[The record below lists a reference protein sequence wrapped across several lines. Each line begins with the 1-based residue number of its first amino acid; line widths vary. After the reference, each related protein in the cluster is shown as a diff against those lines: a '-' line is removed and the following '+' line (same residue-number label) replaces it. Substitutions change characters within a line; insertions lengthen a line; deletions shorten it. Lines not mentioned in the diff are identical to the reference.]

1 MKVGLVIPK
10 GIAAAEPSMPHGL
23 LSIVAMAKK
32 HGYSCQIV
40 DCNDP
45 DVNSSYEYLNTFDV
59 VGLSVMTTQLR
70 HATEIADNLGE
81 HVRVVWG
88 GVHCLLDPLSIVN
101 KYKAHFVVSGDGE
114 VSFVKLLNYFSGKV
128 SFDSLKAQEG
138 ISFYLDQPVINPPYF
153 VKDLDQLPDINY
165 YDLPNLEKYIRDPFY
180 LKSSEKLP
188 SIETITS
195 RGCLWDCSFCINNIY
210 KKHHAFHR
218 SKSFDKVRRETE
230 RIIDDFDIKVIYPRD
245 EDFFAPKRKLFIEQW
260 QAYAREKKFF
270 WGVSCR
276 YNYFKPNMITPEK
289 LKDSVESGLFYIG
302 MSVEAGSEDLRNKVI
317 SKNLSN
323 NEIYSAVETIKQ
335 SGVSDRLVINTSFVV
350 DFPGDTLVNKIETIK
365 WMNYLSKNINVMFSG
380 PQIYRPYPGTR
391 LYELEHKHKYG
402 DIEYYL
408 AHIASAGEF
417 ETEIDFA
424 SYFYSDALV
433 YYFNW
438 RTRFL
443 QLDKSTGKYKV
454 IRKRPLGKRIGKI
467 AFEILFLTIRIRLK
481 LNFWRFFYEPSV
493 IGWIWHSVRRIIRS
507 KFLVHSELLRELK
520 K

>member
-1 MKVGLVIPK
+1 MKICLVIPK
-10 GIAAAEPSMPHGL
+10 GIVAADPSIPHGL
-23 LSIVAMAKK
+23 LSIVSMAKQ
-32 HGYSCQIV
+32 HGYSCKIV

-45 DVNSSYEYLNTFDV
+45 DANSSYEYFNTFDV

-70 HATEIADNLGE
+70 HATEIADNIGK

-88 GVHCLLDPLSIVN
+88 GVHCLLDPESVIN
-101 KYKAHFVVSGDGE
+101 KYKKHFVVSGDGE
-114 VSFVKLLNYFSGKV
+114 IPFVKLLNYFAGEE
-128 SFDSLKAQEG
+128 SFEELKTQGG
-138 ISFYLDQPVINPPYF
+138 ISFYQDQPVIGTPF
-153 VKDLDQLPDINY
+153 FIKDLNELPDIDY

-230 RIIDDFDIKVIYPRD
+230 KIIDDFDIKVVYPRD
-245 EDFFAPKRKLFIEQW
+245 EDFFAPKRKLFVEQW
-260 QAYAREKKFF
+260 QEYARQKGFS

-276 YNYFKPNMITPEK
+276 YNYFKQNMITHEK
-289 LKDSVESGLFYIG
+289 LKNSVESGLFYIG

-317 SKNLSN
+317 KKNLTN
-323 NEIYSAVETIKQ
+323 NEIYTAVETIKQ
-335 SGVSDRLVINTSFVV
+335 SGVSDRLVINTSFIV
-350 DFPGDTLVNKIETIK
+350 DFPGDTPQNKIETVK

-408 AHIASAGEF
+408 AHIVSSGEF
-417 ETEIDFA
+417 GNEIDFA
-424 SYFYSDALV
+424 SYFYADALV

-454 IRKRPLGKRIGKI
+454 IRKWSVGKHIGKI
-467 AFEILFLTIRIRLK
+467 LFEILFLTIRIRLK
-481 LNFWRFFYEPSV
+481 LNFWRFFYEPLV
-493 IGWIWHSVRRIIRS
+493 IGWIWYSIRIIIRS
-507 KFLVHSELLRELK
+507 KFLVHSKLLRKLK